1 MHLSI
6 GIDIGTTS
14 LCAVVLDIRNRTVLK
29 AITVPN
35 GTDIPGEYPWQR
47 CQQPDVI
54 VEKCKTILDQLL
66 GEFGPV
72 QTIGVTGQMHGILY
86 YDAEGRAV
94 SKLYTWQDESGNQ
107 LHESSKKWA
116 QFLSEESGYPLASGF
131 GCVTHACNTAASLVP
146 KEAVGFCTV
155 HDYLVM
161 TLTGRKT
168 PLCHATDAASFGLY
182 DLENQCF
189 DLTAAAKVGIDPAML
204 PETTDDRMQAG
215 TYRGIGVYTAI
226 GDNQASFLGAVKDVR
241 KGVLL
246 NIGTGS
252 QVSVMVDAPVKAEN
266 AEIRPF
272 LKGSYLMVGAS
283 LCGGRAYAA
292 LERFLRSFAEA
303 AGFGGE
309 QYDLMG
315 RLAQSAMAMPEEEKL
330 RVDTRFC
337 GTRRDSL
344 IRGSVEN
351 LSLEN
356 LTPAHLICGFLE
368 GTVEELYDFY
378 REAIPMVQGREMVLI
393 GSGNG
398 LRKNLLWQQIAQQ
411 RFAMPLEMSDVPEEA
426 ACGAAIFGAGA
437 YM

>member
-1 MHLSI
+1 MNLSI

-14 LCAVVLDIRNRTVLK
+14 LCAVVLDTDERKVLK
-29 AITVPN
+29 AVTVSN
-35 GTDIPGEYPWQR
+35 GTDIPGEFPWQR

-54 VEKCKTILDQLL
+54 VEKCKTILDPLL
-66 GEFGPV
+66 DEFGPV

-86 YDAEGRAV
+86 YDAEGTAV

-107 LHESSKKWA
+107 LHESGKKWA
-116 QFLSEESGYPLASGF
+116 EYLSEVTGYALASGF
-131 GCVTHACNTAASLVP
+131 GCVTHACNMAAGLVP
-146 KEAVGFCTV
+146 EQAVGFCTV

-161 TLTGRKT
+161 VMTGRKT

-182 DLENQCF
+182 DLQKQCF
-189 DLTAAAKVGIDPAML
+189 DGEAVVASGIDPAML
-204 PETTDDRMQAG
+204 PETTDDRVQAG

-241 KGVLL
+241 EGVLL

-252 QVSVMVDAPVKAEN
+252 QVSVMVEAPVKAEN
-266 AEIRPF
+266 AETRPF

-292 LERFLRSFAEA
+292 LEGFFRSFAEA
-303 AGFGGE
+303 AGFGGQ

-315 RLAQSAMAMPEEEKL
+315 RLAREAMTTSKEEKL

-337 GTRRDSL
+337 GTRRDSR

-356 LTPAHLICGFLE
+356 LTPPHLICGFLE
-368 GTVEELYDFY
+368 GTVEELYGFY
-378 REAIPMVQGREMVLI
+378 REAEPMVRDRARVLV

-398 LRKNLLWQQIAQQ
+398 LRRNLLWQQIAQK
-411 RFAMPLEMSDVPEEA
+411 RFDLPLEMSDVPEEA
-426 ACGAAIFGAGA
+426 ACGAAIFGAGTYA
-437 YM
+437 